1 MSTDIKVRPR
11 RIEIPGDI
19 LILDE
24 DFCAQVLAGASKRTS
39 RRMEAL
45 GLPYVMIAGCKYRQT
60 HHHPEP
66 AAAATPLHSPCLK
79 RSASRSVAETAGR
92 KSFFELMFVVA
103 VHQAGPGN
111 PLDVR
116 LQ

>member
-19 LILDE
+19 LIPDE

-45 GLPYVMIAGCKYRQT
+45 GLPYVMIAGCKYR
-60 HHHPEP
+60 
-66 AAAATPLHSPCLK
+66 PLN
-79 RSASRSVAETAGR
+79 AGR
-92 KSFFELMFVVA
+92 AWLAKRIITPNLPQRPRRSTVPA
-103 VHQAGPGN
+103 
-111 PLDVR
+111 
-116 LQ
+116 